1 MYNFKIH
8 AKDWPILKLKLKR
21 KYNHLS
27 EEDLQFNEGQEM
39 ELLTRLAKR
48 LNRNVDYV
56 VFTLS
61 KELADLDSNSL

>member
-8 AKDWPILKLKLKR
+8 AKDWPVLKLKLKR

-27 EEDLQFNEGQEM
+27 EEDLQFQDGQEVD
-39 ELLTRLAKR
+39 LLNRLAKR

-61 KELADLDSNSL
+61 KELADLESNSL